1 MNEVELSRRLG
12 QLHLRLNRKSLDKLI
27 TEIRKVPG
35 IESLSQPYKSW
46 LLNPNLIADR
56 YLTQSAR
63 KAKEGK
69 E

>member
-27 TEIRKVPG
+27 TEIRKVSG
-35 IESLSQPYKSW
+35 IESLPQPYKSW
-46 LLNPNLIADR
+46 LLNSDLIADR

-63 KAKEGK
+63 KAKKGK

>member
-27 TEIRKVPG
+27 TEVRKATG
-35 IESLSQPYKSW
+35 IDSLPQPYKSW
-46 LLNPNLIADR
+46 LLNPEVIADR

-63 KAKEGK
+63 KAKEG